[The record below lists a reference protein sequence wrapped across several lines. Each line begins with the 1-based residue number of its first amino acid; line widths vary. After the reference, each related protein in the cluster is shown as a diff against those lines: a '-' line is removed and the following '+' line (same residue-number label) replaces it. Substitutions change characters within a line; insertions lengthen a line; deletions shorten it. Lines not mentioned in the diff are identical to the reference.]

1 MSFERLSKTEVVHG
15 RLAMLGI
22 LFLLL
27 LEIESKINAFRI
39 IY

>member
-1 MSFERLSKTEVVHG
+1 MSFERLSETEVVPG

-22 LFLLL
+22 LFILL
-27 LEIESKINAFRI
+27 LEIASKINAFRI